1 LTALRAIDY
10 YASQIGAT
18 RAAEKLYT
26 VAMFDIAILVVG
38 AALPSIILV
47 VLFYRADRALP
58 EPVGLIGKSVLYG
71 FLATIPAIAIEL
83 VVGIPASVLPGV
95 LGIAWTAFITAAL
108 VEEGV
113 KYFFLRRFIEKSHHF
128 DEVMDGIVYA
138 ACISLGFAF
147 AENLMYGM
155 SGGWILVFR
164 AFTAVPMHASAT
176 GIMGYWIGLA
186 KREADPE
193 KARVAR
199 RKGFMAALAIHG
211 LYDFFLFTGSLL
223 ALGAVV
229 VLLVSVRIL
238 RRFMRKAREIDSASA
253 ELRQSMTRL

>member
-1 LTALRAIDY
+1 
-10 YASQIGAT
+10 
-18 RAAEKLYT
+18 
-26 VAMFDIAILVVG
+26 MFDIAILVAG
-38 AALPSIILV
+38 AALPSVILV
-47 VLFYRADRALP
+47 VMFYRADRARP
-58 EPVGLIGKSVLYG
+58 EPVGLIGRSVLYG
-71 FLATIPAIAIEL
+71 FLATLPAIALEL
-83 VVGIPASVLPGV
+83 VVDVPASVLPGV

-108 VEEGV
+108 VEEGI
-113 KYFFLRRFIEKSHHF
+113 KYFFLRKFMEKNRAF

-193 KARVAR
+193 KARGHR
-199 RKGFMAALAIHG
+199 RTGFMSALAIHG
-211 LYDFFLFTGSLL
+211 LYDFFLFYGSFL

-229 VLLVSVRIL
+229 VLLVSARIL
-238 RRFMRKAREIDSASA
+238 RSCMRKAKALDDAGEAFRRALA
-253 ELRQSMTRL
+253 QS

>member
-1 LTALRAIDY
+1 
-10 YASQIGAT
+10 
-18 RAAEKLYT
+18 
-26 VAMFDIAILVVG
+26 MFDIAILVVG
-38 AALPSIILV
+38 AALPSIVLV
-47 VLFYRADRALP
+47 FLFYRADRARP
-58 EPVGLIGKSVLYG
+58 EPVGLIGRSVLYG

-83 VVGIPASVLPGV
+83 VVGLPASALPGV

-108 VEEGV
+108 VEEGI
-113 KYFFLRRFIEKSHHF
+113 KYFFLRRFIEKSHDF

-186 KREADPE
+186 KKEADPE

-199 RKGFMAALAIHG
+199 RRGFMAALAIHG
-211 LYDFFLFTGSLL
+211 LYDFFLFSGSLF
-223 ALGAVV
+223 ALGAVA
-229 VLLVSVRIL
+229 VLLVSGRIL
-238 RRFMRKAREIDSASA
+238 RQYMRKAKAIDDANA
-253 ELRQSMTRL
+253 EFRRSMTRL

>member
-1 LTALRAIDY
+1 
-10 YASQIGAT
+10 
-18 RAAEKLYT
+18 
-26 VAMFDIAILVVG
+26 MFDIAILVAG
-38 AALPSIILV
+38 AALPSVILV
-47 VLFYRADRALP
+47 VMFYRADRARP
-58 EPVGLIGKSVLYG
+58 EPVGLIGRSVLYG
-71 FLATIPAIAIEL
+71 FLATLPAIALEL
-83 VVGIPASVLPGV
+83 VVDVPASVLPGV

-108 VEEGV
+108 VEEGI
-113 KYFFLRRFIEKSHHF
+113 KYFFLRKFMEKNRAF

-193 KARVAR
+193 KALGHR
-199 RKGFMAALAIHG
+199 RTGFMSALAIHG
-211 LYDFFLFTGSLL
+211 LYDFFLFYGSFL

-229 VLLVSVRIL
+229 VLLVSARIL
-238 RRFMRKAREIDSASA
+238 RSCMRKAKALDDAGEDFRRALA
-253 ELRQSMTRL
+253 QS